1 MAGFDYS
8 RSRATA
14 ERLIAR
20 FGMPG
25 AIRRAVPTGTSY
37 DPDLADTDY
46 ACQLVVMNY
55 EDREVD
61 GTLILASDK
70 KIYASTAGLPITLE
84 RSDKIVASGV
94 AYSIEKLKPLSPGG
108 VIVFWEVQG
117 RA

>member
-1 MAGFDYS
+1 MATFDYA

-20 FGMPG
+20 FGMTG
-25 AIRRAVPTGTSY
+25 AIRRSTQSGPTY
-37 DPDLADTDY
+37 DPVLTDTDY

-61 GTLILASDK
+61 GTLILSTDK
-70 KIYASTAGLPITLE
+70 KLYVSTAGLPITLE
-84 RSDKIVASGV
+84 RSDKIVAGGV
-94 AYSIEKLKPLSPGG
+94 AFSIEKLKPLSPAG